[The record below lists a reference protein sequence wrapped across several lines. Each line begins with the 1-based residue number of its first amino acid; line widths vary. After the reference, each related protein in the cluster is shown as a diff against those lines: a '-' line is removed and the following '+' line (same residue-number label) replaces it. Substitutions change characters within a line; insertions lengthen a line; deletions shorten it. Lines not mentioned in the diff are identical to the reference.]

1 MPAIKAPKADVSPHD
16 TTAYF
21 KGLPLFANLP
31 PEDIKSFS
39 SAARISQYKKGKIL
53 FIEDEKA
60 DFFYIILSGW
70 VRLFHTTEEGEEINL
85 AILTSNNAIG
95 ESAIFDQGRY
105 ASSAQIAE
113 NALVLT
119 IPLALLNEHLR
130 ASQQMAFN
138 MLTVMTQYQRRHA
151 IQMELYHLYSAPQR
165 IGCFLLGL
173 CPPLK
178 QLDGVKIDL
187 PYDKSLI
194 ASSLGMKGATFS
206 RALNILRKETG
217 IRIQGTRVTVDSIK
231 RILDFVN
238 GCYLETILKKV

>member
-1 MPAIKAPKADVSPHD
+1 MQQKISSPKTDANQHD
-16 TTAYF
+16 SLAYF
-21 KGLPLFANLP
+21 KNLPLFANLP
-31 PEDIKSFS
+31 REDIESFS
-39 SAARISQYKKGKIL
+39 NAARVSQCKKGKVL

-70 VRLFHTTEEGEEINL
+70 IRLFHTTEEGEEINL
-85 AILTSNNAIG
+85 AILTSGNAIG

-105 ASSAQIAE
+105 SSSAQVAE
-113 NALVLT
+113 NAQVLSL
-119 IPLALLNEHLR
+119 PLTLLNEHLR
-130 ASQQMAFN
+130 MSQQMAFN

-173 CPPLK
+173 CPPLE

-194 ASSLGMKGATFS
+194 ASALGMQGATFS
-206 RALNILRKETG
+206 RARG
-217 IRIQGTRVTVDSIK
+217 
-231 RILDFVN
+231 
-238 GCYLETILKKV
+238 